1 MLYILL
7 CRDCVWYDSLSVA
20 ARILSAAAG
29 YFSAVFG
36 RYVDAGVS
44 FWTAADDLFSTAD
57 DGIGGAAHGQHAAW
71 ETGTEPDCRVCRDFA
86 GSVYVSADIVLQSVW
101 HFVPDRGGVSTGTVL
116 WICAVSACV
125 EPGSICREAA
135 AVVQVSAGVYMGSR
149 YLVGGR
155 DTAAAAE
162 MDDTIFAP
170 WVAGI
175 KGWKKIIFFVYNVS
189 V

>member
-1 MLYILL
+1 MP
-7 CRDCVWYDSLSVA
+7 
-20 ARILSAAAG
+20 
-29 YFSAVFG
+29 FG
-36 RYVDAGVS
+36 DNAPP
-44 FWTAADDLFSTAD
+44 
-57 DGIGGAAHGQHAAW
+57 GA
-71 ETGTEPDCRVCRDFA
+71 
-86 GSVYVSADIVLQSVW
+86 
-101 HFVPDRGGVSTGTVL
+101 VL

-125 EPGSICREAA
+125 EPGSVCREAA
-135 AVVQVSAGVYMGSR
+135 AVVQVSAGVHMGSR
-149 YLVGGR
+149 YLAGGR